1 MQRAEVSEVE
11 LQKGERWCLQCQKS
25 KPFSAFSGRKGKM
38 HEHKKICCACEQF
51 NQDERHRRLATQS
64 KTRQQQQEWEK
75 RKQQEWERRVALRRA
90 HEQRQREK
98 EHWYLQQPDRRCQM
112 CHHLLPASAFG
123 GIFSANDF
131 ILHTRCA
138 TCHEALRARSQLA
151 CCLCQEKTSRRNF
164 LSSYEGY
171 ALCGDGAWISLCC
184 RECES
189 TFRALPDVRQGMY
202 IRTCCQRSFPL
213 GQVIY
218 AEVDPEEG
226 DIRYVGRT
234 SKPQRRHAQHLS
246 DVSPTIVQWGAERKI
261 WYTRGNWMYDLSEK
275 GLTPS
280 MHILQNVEVSPLVIE
295 WEQRFIWHG
304 IQRGWKLLNGEAM
317 DETLV
322 ARVKTSHLDFLQAP
336 FELLVQQHFFSSHGL
351 AAFLHLWHQ
360 YEFLADE
367 RPRTKGLFAQRDV
380 NEGG

>member
-1 MQRAEVSEVE
+1 MRGRENREMQRAEVSEVE

-189 TFRALPDVRQGMY
+189 TFSSSSRCSTRDVHSY
-202 IRTCCQRSFPL
+202 L
-213 GQVIY
+213 
-218 AEVDPEEG
+218 
-226 DIRYVGRT
+226 
-234 SKPQRRHAQHLS
+234 
-246 DVSPTIVQWGAERKI
+246 
-261 WYTRGNWMYDLSEK
+261 LSEK
-275 GLTPS
+275 L
-280 MHILQNVEVSPLVIE
+280 SPWAGHLC
-295 WEQRFIWHG
+295 RSRS
-304 IQRGWKLLNGEAM
+304 RGGRHPLCGTHK
-317 DETLV
+317 
-322 ARVKTSHLDFLQAP
+322 QAP
-336 FELLVQQHFFSSHGL
+336 ASSCTAPERCLTDHRPVGSGKKDMVHTGQL
-351 AAFLHLWHQ
+351 DVRPFREGTHALHAHPP
-360 YEFLADE
+360 E
-367 RPRTKGLFAQRDV
+367 R
-380 NEGG
+380 